1 MLLLLRL
8 LLRLLLSPAPS
19 FVKITQVEV
28 LGLCPVPMAHTS
40 SLMSEA
46 WVDTFRFVFYM
57 NSLELQP
64 SPPPAEMSGR
74 ESQEEQGAGS
84 LRGGQGSE

>member
-1 MLLLLRL
+1 MLLPL
-8 LLRLLLSPAPS
+8 LLWLLLPPAP

-28 LGLCPVPMAHTS
+28 LGLCPVPTAHTS

-64 SPPPAEMSGR
+64 SPPSAEVSGR
-74 ESQEEQGAGS
+74 ESQEEQG
-84 LRGGQGSE
+84 L